1 MSTTTNTTLSSFREN
16 ASSTIQKA
24 ASAIRQATSK
34 EETARMIPPTSSF
47 QESATSSF
55 KKVTASAVEFVRT
68 GSISS
73 SSATSSSVRKDVESS
88 TASTSTQPI
97 LEELSELCPKLTYQ
111 QVR

>member
-1 MSTTTNTTLSSFREN
+1 MSATTNTTISSFRES
-16 ASSTIQKA
+16 ASNTIQKA

-47 QESATSSF
+47 QENATSSF

-73 SSATSSSVRKDVESS
+73 SSSSAAASSASARKDVESA
-88 TASTSTQPI
+88 ASQPI
-97 LEELSELCPKLTYQ
+97 LEELSELCPKLSYQ